1 MVQARITLSDTSHA
15 GDRVEFTVDGIP
27 HEATIN
33 QNRRALISLAG
44 YSTGQHVVE
53 LTEPPGCFEP
63 VTVTC
68 PDGLEKS
75 EDDWEAESSSG
86 HETPA
91 TTRLHDNY
99 PNPFN
104 PTTIVKYDLTLDSY
118 VTLKLYDV
126 LGREVRTLVDGF
138 RQTGYHQATLDA
150 TGLASGI
157 YFYRLAAGEF
167 TDVKRMLLT
176 K

>member
-1 MVQARITLSDTSHA
+1 M
-15 GDRVEFTVDGIP
+15 VDGIP

-63 VTVTC
+63 ITVTC
-68 PDGLEKS
+68 PAGLEKS
-75 EDDWEAESSSG
+75 EDEWVLEAGESFSYEVSS
-86 HETPA
+86 TI
-91 TTRLHDNY
+91 RLHDNY

-104 PTTIVKYDLTLDSY
+104 PITRIRFDLPSGTLVSLT
-118 VTLKLYDV
+118 VHDV
-126 LGREVRTLVDGF
+126 LGREVATVVNEYLNA
-138 RQTGYHQATLDA
+138 GYHHVTFD
-150 TGLASGI
+150 GSNLASGI
-157 YFYRLAAGEF
+157 YFYRLSVVPTARRDLVPPEGGGQAGSF
-167 TDVKRMLLT
+167 SDVKKLLLV